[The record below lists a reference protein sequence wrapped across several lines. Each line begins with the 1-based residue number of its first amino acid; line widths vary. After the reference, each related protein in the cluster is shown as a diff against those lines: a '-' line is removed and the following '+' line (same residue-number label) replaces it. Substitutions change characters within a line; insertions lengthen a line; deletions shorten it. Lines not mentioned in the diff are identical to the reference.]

1 MLHPRW
7 PWRLNK
13 HPEVICVHLGLLFSS
28 PCSSSSSHQGAALEL
43 AALFLLLSASR
54 SRSTRSHGRVSPPG
68 GARSGWEILRCTECD
83 QPGPLISLSSP
94 PLICLRHH
102 SLGAGRHSLHQA
114 CANISQAS
122 APICISPSPITTSAF
137 RARRHVRT
145 HGMRSQTASRR
156 PRTCSCV
163 NNQNQC
169 LPHAN
174 ECKPGLHA

>member
-13 HPEVICVHLGLLFSS
+13 HLEVICVHLGLLFSS

-43 AALFLLLSASR
+43 AAL
-54 SRSTRSHGRVSPPG
+54 SPCYLHHAHTVNVHTEGCPPEELDQDQ
-68 GARSGWEILRCTECD
+68 EILRCAECD
-83 QPGPLISLSSP
+83 QPGHFIRLSSP

-114 CANISQAS
+114 CANISQVS
-122 APICISPSPITTSAF
+122 APICISLLPITTSAC
-137 RARRHVRT
+137 ARRHVRT
-145 HGMRSQTASRR
+145 HGMRSQTESRR
-156 PRTCSCV
+156 PRTCSCA
-163 NNQNQC
+163 NNQNQF